1 VRSPVVLA
9 LVKLVSLSRSPS
21 PARGLVLIV
30 RGLKF
35 SVPESVPPNAAMR
48 GEMGLLMPPKEMS
61 RGLTPRMLLP
71 AELCAIKSGLNLLAD
86 MLPV

>member
-1 VRSPVVLA
+1 
-9 LVKLVSLSRSPS
+9 
-21 PARGLVLIV
+21 
-30 RGLKF
+30 
-35 SVPESVPPNAAMR
+35 MR